1 MPDIAVAGLW
11 RLAMQD
17 LPHHYRVAAK
27 GAPEGDVHVLADDV
41 DVIISGPPV
50 EFGGPG
56 GQWSPETLLVAAVA
70 NCFILSFRAI
80 ARASRLPWTSVEC
93 HAEGKLERIEGTMRF
108 TEFTVNAT
116 LHVPPDTHAQKAHRI
131 LEKAEATCLVTNSL
145 SASRRLNAV
154 VHVKPSS

>member
-1 MPDIAVAGLW
+1 
-11 RLAMQD
+11 MQD

-27 GAPEGDVHVLADDV
+27 GQPEGDVHVLADEV
-41 DVIISGPPV
+41 EAIISGPPP

-80 ARASRLPWTSVEC
+80 ARASRLPWESVEC
-93 HAEGKLERIEGTMRF
+93 HAEGKLERVDSTMRF

-116 LHVPPDTHAQKAHRI
+116 LHVPPDTDEQKAHRI

-154 VHVKPSS
+154 VEAKSSPIGGQ

>member
-1 MPDIAVAGLW
+1 
-11 RLAMQD
+11 MQD

-27 GAPEGDVHVLADDV
+27 GEPEGDVHVTADDV
-41 DVIISGPPV
+41 ASIISGPPP

-70 NCFILSFRAI
+70 DCFILSFRAI
-80 ARASRLPWTSVEC
+80 ARASRLQWASVEC
-93 HAEGKLERIEGTMRF
+93 HAEGKLERVDSAMRF

-116 LHVPPDTHAQKAHRI
+116 LHVPPDTDEQKAHRI

-154 VHVKPSS
+154 VQVNSSAVEGQ

>member
-1 MPDIAVAGLW
+1 
-11 RLAMQD
+11 MQD

-27 GAPEGDVHVLADDV
+27 GEPEGDVHVTADDV
-41 DVIISGPPV
+41 ASIISGPPP

-80 ARASRLPWTSVEC
+80 ARASRLQWASVEC
-93 HAEGKLERIEGTMRF
+93 HAEGRLERIDGMMRF

-116 LHVPPDTHAQKAHRI
+116 LHVPADTEEHKAHRI
-131 LEKAEATCLVTNSL
+131 LEKAEESCLVTNSM
-145 SASRRLNAV
+145 SASRKLNAI
-154 VHVKPSS
+154 VKVK